1 MAEMLEMRRCGFLG
15 SRACCASFL
24 AVAALTGCAAQP
36 APAGPDTEAFARQ
49 VLVDKVDAAV
59 QAQRE
64 LAAATSEGRQMLL
77 RKQAALDEDEV
88 DIDYVGRPQPLLES
102 IAMRYGYR
110 YVETGK
116 RQDLKVINVRV
127 QRQPVLEVLKNLGN
141 QIDRSADV
149 VLEKDTKILRLV
161 YKANG

>member
-1 MAEMLEMRRCGFLG
+1 MIVLSDSCRRLFVMPSVLGF
-15 SRACCASFL
+15 
-24 AVAALTGCAAQP
+24 AVSAVVGCAANSTP
-36 APAGPDTEAFARQ
+36 SGPDTEAFVRQ
-49 VLVDKVDAAV
+49 VLVEKVDAAV
-59 QAQRE
+59 LAQRE

-88 DIDYVGRPQPLLES
+88 DIDYVGKPQPLLES

-116 RQDLKVINVRV
+116 RQDLKTVNLRV
-127 QRQPVLEVLKNLGN
+127 QRQPVIEVLRNLGN

-149 VLEKDTKILRLV
+149 VLEKDAKILRLI